1 MFNKKPSAPKPAY
14 VVLTDTNGFKYYI
27 PTSK

>member
-14 VVLTDTNGFKYYI
+14 TVVKDTNGFKYYI
-27 PTSK
+27 PTPR